1 MAHDDG
7 VRRGYP
13 EHWEADVVLR
23 DGVPAHLRPIAPS
36 DADPLQEFH
45 TGQSERSV
53 YLRFFAPME
62 RLSPGDLERFTHVDH
77 RDRVAFV
84 VVVPFE
90 GRERIIAVGRF
101 DRVGAASAEVAFTVA
116 DVHQG
121 RGLGSVLLEHLAAA
135 ARELGIG
142 EFTAEVL
149 PQNGQMLAVFRD
161 AGYEVRQA
169 YDDGLVAVRIT
180 LDPNAQSRDVMA
192 DREHRAEARSMRA
205 VWDAESVLVIG
216 PGTSGSAG
224 AGLDALRARTVL
236 AGQLAQPGAGPRIA
250 ALGVDVPPEAAGDPR
265 LTVAASIDDVA
276 GPVQVAAVALA
287 APDVLA
293 VVPSLARLG
302 VRAVVVLSAGFAE
315 DGPDGLALQRE
326 LLRTAHLA
334 GMRVVGPESYGIA
347 RPGGPGGLQL
357 SLAARA
363 PAPGG
368 VGLFCQSAAV
378 AVRLLDDAA
387 ARGIGVS
394 QFLSSGNRAD
404 VSGNDVM
411 QFWADDPMTSVAAL
425 SLESIGNPRK
435 FVRVARRLARLKPVV
450 VVTAGRSGQVV
461 PPGHAVRVTSAP
473 RRTLEEML
481 RQSGVLRVES
491 TSRLL
496 DVVQLLATQPV
507 PAGRRVGVVA
517 SSHSLAALVAENAAA
532 AGLVLARDAVVLPED
547 ASPERVRATYE
558 DACSWPDVDALVVV
572 HVPTVPTAPAADLA
586 AELARAA
593 SVSSR
598 TILACLHPLLGI
610 RDELT
615 VLAPDGAERTVPAY
629 RTATDAVVA
638 LGHAARYAAWRDRDE
653 GTWAR
658 PPGMDLNRAVRL
670 VDGLLAASPAGGDLA
685 EDDVGELLAAAG
697 VVLDPGAAA
706 SGVDCVLR
714 SAEDRLFGPVVS
726 FGLAGD
732 ASELLGDLAQ
742 GIAPLTTADVAH
754 LVRSVRAAPRLF
766 GYRDQPAV
774 DVEAVEEL
782 LARVAALADALP
794 DLASLELDVTATP
807 EGARVRAARA
817 RVADTDRRDRPARTL
832 PT

>member
-1 MAHDDG
+1 MVHDDG

-13 EHWEADVVLR
+13 AHWEADVVLR
-23 DGVPAHLRPIAPS
+23 DGVPAHLRPITPA
-36 DADPLQEFH
+36 DADALQEFH

-62 RLSPGDLERFTHVDH
+62 RLSPGDLERFTRVDH
-77 RDRVAFV
+77 RDRVALV
-84 VVVPFE
+84 VVVPHD

-116 DVHQG
+116 DAHQG
-121 RGLGSVLLEHLAAA
+121 RGLGSVLLEHLAGA

-149 PQNGQMLAVFRD
+149 PQNGAMLAVFRD

-169 YDDGLVAVRIT
+169 YDDGLVAVRIA
-180 LDPNAQSRDVMA
+180 LDPNAQSREVMA

-205 VWDAESVLVIG
+205 LWDAESVLVIG
-216 PGTSGSAG
+216 PGARAT
-224 AGLDALRARTVL
+224 GLDARRARTVL
-236 AGQLAQPGAGPRIA
+236 AGQLAQPGPGPRIA
-250 ALGVDVPPEAAGDPR
+250 ALGVDVPPEAAADQR
-265 LTVAASIDDVA
+265 LTLATSIDDVA

-302 VRAVVVLSAGFAE
+302 VRAVIVLSAGFAE
-315 DGPDGLALQRE
+315 DGPEGLALQRE

-347 RPGGPGGLQL
+347 RPGGSGGLHL
-357 SLAARA
+357 SLAAHA

-411 QFWADDPMTSVAAL
+411 QFWADDPLTSVAAL

-473 RRTLEEML
+473 KRTLEEML
-481 RQSGVLRVES
+481 RQSGVLRVEN
-491 TSRLL
+491 TAQLL
-496 DVVQLLATQPV
+496 DVVQLLSTQPV

-532 AGLVLARDAVVLPED
+532 AGLVLARHAVVLPED
-547 ASPERVRATYE
+547 AEPERVRATYE
-558 DACSWPDVDALVVV
+558 DACSWQDVDALVVV
-572 HVPTVPTAPAADLA
+572 HVPTVPTSDAADLA

-593 SVSSR
+593 TGSPLTV
-598 TILACLHPLLGI
+598 LACLHQLVGVHS
-610 RDELT
+610 ELT
-615 VLAPDGAERTVPAY
+615 ALTPDGARRTVPAY
-629 RTATDAVVA
+629 RSATDAVAA
-638 LGHAARYAAWRDRDE
+638 LGHATRYAAWLDQDE
-653 GTWAR
+653 GTWVR
-658 PPGMDLNRAVRL
+658 PHGMDLARAVRL
-670 VDGLLAASPAGGDLA
+670 VDGLLAASPAGGDLT
-685 EDDVGELLAAAG
+685 EDHVAELLAAAG
-697 VVLDPGAAA
+697 LALDAGAVPG
-706 SGVDCVLR
+706 GVDCVLR

-774 DVEAVEEL
+774 DVGAIEDL
-782 LARVAALADALP
+782 LARVAALSDALP

-807 EGARVRAARA
+807 DGALVRAARA
-817 RVADTDRRDRPARTL
+817 RIVDTERGDRPARAL